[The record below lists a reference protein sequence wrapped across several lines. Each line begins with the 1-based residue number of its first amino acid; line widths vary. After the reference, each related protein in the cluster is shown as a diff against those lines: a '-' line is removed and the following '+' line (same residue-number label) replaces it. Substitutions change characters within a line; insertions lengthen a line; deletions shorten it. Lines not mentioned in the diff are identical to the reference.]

1 MKVHRIGFEGL
12 IALKANRLTTENNI
26 PDIVALQALSPM
38 AISITAN
45 YGAPI
50 GNYLISA
57 SASIGNITITLPS
70 AVSGLDRTYV
80 ITKVDSTSNIVTI
93 SSVSGLVAGEANQK
107 LLLEQESLS
116 FFSDGTNWQVR

>member
-1 MKVHRIGFEGL
+1 MKVHRIGFEGML
-12 IALKANRLTTENNI
+12 ALKANRLTIENNI
-26 PDIVALQALSPM
+26 PDIIALEALSPI
-38 AISITAN
+38 AIGITAN
-45 YGAPI
+45 YGPPI

-80 ITKVDSTSNIVTI
+80 ITKVDSTLNTVTI
-93 SSVSGLVAGEANQK
+93 ASVSGLVANEVNQV
-107 LLLEQESLS
+107 LLLQQESLS

>member
-1 MKVHRIGFEGL
+1 MKVHRVEFEGL

-26 PDIVALQALSPM
+26 PDIIALQALSPI

-57 SASIGNITITLPS
+57 SASIGNIVITLPS
-70 AVSGLDRTYV
+70 AVYGLDRTYV
-80 ITKVDSTSNIVTI
+80 VTKVDSTSNTVTI
-93 SSVSGLVAGEANQK
+93 SSVSGLVAGETNQV